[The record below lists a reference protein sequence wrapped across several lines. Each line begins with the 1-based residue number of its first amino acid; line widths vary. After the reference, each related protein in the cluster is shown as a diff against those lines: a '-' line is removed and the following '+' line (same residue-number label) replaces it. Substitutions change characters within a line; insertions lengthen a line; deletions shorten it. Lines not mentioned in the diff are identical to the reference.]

1 MRNKRLSLLVLLTTV
16 LLLSSCDVSTL
27 LNTFKGNTYEE
38 LFNVNLVGEQ
48 AQEAANAVAQA
59 SQPVEEDESEVV
71 VAGKIDVTKVD
82 SVELPKGV
90 DPDDIE
96 TNDAADSDDLE
107 DGKVAVVDNKIPTL
121 PKQTEEEKLEL
132 KATVANALTGSSEDE
147 FIESLQ
153 EEADDNQIIAAHNT
167 SVIMNRVLEELNTN
181 ISGSGL
187 SQEFRDSF
195 DELTS
200 GLNLELPPNPTQADI
215 LNVQVATNLINSL
228 ANALNTIAGNGNIEG
243 IDEDN
248 VDITAPGVNESINAV
263 ISDAALMVKV
273 AKAKG
278 STSDIINS
286 VKINE
291 LFSLF
296 NDEGGSSVERV
307 ATPRTPDPDPDP
319 VDETYDLPEESIQ
332 YLNAFNDTIDLIIQD
347 ILGVNINAATPTM
360 DRAKFDAAIK
370 NYSDQYAGFTAFIR
384 ASKLGK
390 KTRATVNGDDRA
402 TFCGVTGLI
411 NYTIATVLVNVEDVF
426 DTLATD
432 ISDEDYNTI
441 EKIIDAF
448 LAPASNVE
456 LIQAD
461 TFTTDMSLTLPA
473 DLIALE
479 DSFNTPD
486 DIIEELDLE
495 TKALNY
501 VKNAIYLVGLGS
513 SDENANI
520 LIDMLNEL
528 KNSLESE

>member
-59 SQPVEEDESEVV
+59 STPQQSSGAVE
-71 VAGKIDVTKVD
+71 AGKVKVD
-82 SVELPKGV
+82 QVVSVEQPKGV
-90 DPDDIE
+90 AAPSDIP
-96 TNDAADSDDLE
+96 TKDATDSHDLE
-107 DGKVAVVDNKIPTL
+107 NGKVAVVDDKIPTL

-153 EEADDNQIIAAHNT
+153 EAADDAQIIAAHNT
-167 SVIMNRVLEELNTN
+167 VIIMNRLLQDLNAN
-181 ISGSGL
+181 IGSSGM
-187 SQEFRDSF
+187 SQEFIDSF
-195 DELTS
+195 NELKE
-200 GLNLELPPNPTQADI
+200 GLILELPQNPTQADI
-215 LNVQVATNLINSL
+215 LNIQVASNLINSFI
-228 ANALNTIAGNGNIEG
+228 AALNLIAGDDDIDNI
-243 IDEDN
+243 D
-248 VDITAPGVNESINAV
+248 VDDVDTDDQSINDSINSV

-296 NDEGGSSVERV
+296 NNEGGSSVERV
-307 ATPRTPDPDPDP
+307 VSSPT
-319 VDETYDLPEESIQ
+319 DETYDLPEESLQ

-347 ILGVNINAATPTM
+347 ILGVDITAAIPTM
-360 DRAKFDAAIK
+360 DRDKFNAAIK
-370 NYSDQYAGFTAFIR
+370 NYSDQYAGFNAFIR

-390 KTRATVNGDDRA
+390 KTRATINGDDRA

-432 ISDEDYNTI
+432 IDDEDYNTI
-441 EKIIDAF
+441 EEIIDAF
-448 LAPASNVE
+448 LAPASNVA

-479 DSFNTPD
+479 DSFNNPD
-486 DIIEELDLE
+486 DIISDLDLE

-520 LIDMLNEL
+520 LIDMLKEL
-528 KNSLESE
+528 KSSLE

>member
-71 VAGKIDVTKVD
+71 DGAGKIDVTKVD

-107 DGKVAVVDNKIPTL
+107 DGKVAVVDDKIPTL

-132 KATVANALTGSSEDE
+132 KATVANALTGSSEEE

-153 EEADDNQIIAAHNT
+153 EEADDDQIIAAHNT
-167 SVIMNRVLEELNTN
+167 SVIMNKVLEELNSN
-181 ISGSGL
+181 ISGSGM
-187 SQEFRDSF
+187 SQEFKDSF

-228 ANALNTIAGNGNIEG
+228 ATALNTIAGSGNIED
-243 IDEDN
+243 IDVDN
-248 VDITAPGVNESINAV
+248 VDTSDPVINDSINAV

-307 ATPRTPDPDPDP
+307 AINPDPEPDP
-319 VDETYDLPEESIQ
+319 TDETYDLPEESIQ
-332 YLNAFNDTIDLIIQD
+332 YLNAFNNTIDLIIQD
-347 ILGVNINAATPTM
+347 ILGVDITAATPTM

-370 NYSDQYAGFTAFIR
+370 NYSDQYAGFNAFIR

-432 ISDEDYNTI
+432 ISDDDYNTI
-441 EKIIDAF
+441 EEIINAF

-479 DSFNTPD
+479 DSFNNPD
-486 DIIEELDLE
+486 NIVSDLDLE

-501 VKNAIYLVGLGS
+501 VNNAIYLVGLGTN
-513 SDENANI
+513 DENANI
-520 LIDMLNEL
+520 IIDMLNEL
-528 KNSLESE
+528 KNSLDSE